1 MGTKTTNVE
10 TLVEQ
15 RIEQLVNLL
24 SKSLDGEVQSAIG
37 ELDLIEGR
45 MARCR
50 EKISACKERQAKETK
65 KLDQARLL
73 NVNEII
79 DNDSEKI
86 FVDAVSREG
95 EIASRASGYE
105 QIVEDLEDALL
116 RLEKDRDEA
125 RRKISLLVTPKVTA
139 VKAEIKNSLDRI
151 LEESVWVELRAWE
164 RACWA
169 IDKASK
175 TNGEVACH
183 CALMLISPSK
193 VRDHIAAY

>member
-1 MGTKTTNVE
+1 MGTKTTDVE

-15 RIEQLVNLL
+15 RIEQLVKLL

-50 EKISACKERQAKETK
+50 EKISACKERHAAERK
-65 KLDQARLL
+65 KLDQTRLL
-73 NVNEII
+73 NVSEII
-79 DNDSEKI
+79 DNDSEQM
-86 FVDAVSREG
+86 FVDAVSKEG

-105 QIVEDLEDALL
+105 RIVEDLEDTLL

-139 VKAEIKNSLDRI
+139 IKAEIKNSLDRI
-151 LEESVWVELRAWE
+151 LEESVWVELRAWD

-175 TNGEVACH
+175 TSGDVANH
-183 CALMLISPSK
+183 CALMMLTPTK
-193 VRDHIAAY
+193 VREHIPPY